1 MHSSGRLAGSC
12 VQRSQETRAQRQT
25 SPLVSLPGS
34 LASRIN
40 YCFVGQSISLSM
52 WWAKFTHTVLQNY
65 LALLAPYFHIN
76 FKVRLRN
83 AIKKKKILGVIL
95 IRLSLLNLL
104 DLFGRKFLFLY
115 FPIQKHINLFI
126 SHDSVS
132 FLMLCS
138 AVLLVSFGV
147 SYKAVLS
154 WNMIW
159 DILCHSHCTLH
170 IVFNHSAV

>member
-1 MHSSGRLAGSC
+1 MNVGMHSSGRLAGSC

-52 WWAKFTHTVLQNY
+52 WWAKFTHTVLQIIWLFLPLTSISILKLDY
-65 LALLAPYFHIN
+65 VMLL
-76 FKVRLRN
+76 
-83 AIKKKKILGVIL
+83 KKKILGVIL

-115 FPIQKHINLFI
+115 FPIQKHSIPLHLF
-126 SHDSVS
+126 SS
-132 FLMLCS
+132 
-138 AVLLVSFGV
+138 
-147 SYKAVLS
+147 
-154 WNMIW
+154 
-159 DILCHSHCTLH
+159 
-170 IVFNHSAV
+170 